1 MGFFQLLNDA
11 LFQLLNDA
19 LKDSTIRLLVELI
32 DRATN
37 WGRFGWAFRTP
48 MDGSEIVSRL
58 RRVADIRPD
67 FPTILKVLI
76 KAEVNRSRIHW
87 HATHDIALRKQKDVM
102 KSPFKDARLERGF
115 DGNLE
120 TLKEFLM
127 DYLYQ
132 YITYPKRALLLREL
146 NADKDKVW
154 EGAFKQFE
162 GYENDFKGV
171 WRKFEAAVAK
181 GDIGKAKK
189 LGEELLQYTW
199 GDIKDAP
206 TMERRFK
213 G

>member
-37 WGRFGWAFRTP
+37 WKKFGWAFYTP
-48 MDGSEIVSRL
+48 MDGAKIVLRL
-58 RRVADIRPD
+58 REVADMHPD
-67 FPTILKVLI
+67 LPVILKVLI

-87 HATHDIALRKQKDVM
+87 HATDGVTLKKQKDVM
-102 KSPFKDARLERGF
+102 KSPFKDERLEVGF
-115 DGNLE
+115 GNLE
-120 TLKEFLM
+120 TLKDFLM

-132 YITYPKRALLLREL
+132 YITYPKRALLLRAL
-146 NADKDKVW
+146 NKGETSGWFFDQ
-154 EGAFKQFE
+154 FK
-162 GYENDFKGV
+162 GYEDEVKGV
-171 WRKFEAAVAK
+171 WREFEAAIAK
-181 GDIGKAKK
+181 GDISKAKK

-199 GDIKDAP
+199 GDIKSAP

>member
-37 WGRFGWAFRTP
+37 WKKFGWAFYTP
-48 MDGSEIVSRL
+48 MDGVEIVLRL
-58 RRVADIRPD
+58 REVADMHPD
-67 FPTILKVLI
+67 LPVILKVLI

-87 HATHDIALRKQKDVM
+87 HATDGVTLKKQKDVM
-102 KSPFKDARLERGF
+102 KSPFKDERLEVGF
-115 DGNLE
+115 GNLE
-120 TLKEFLM
+120 TLKDFLM

-132 YITYPKRALLLREL
+132 YITYPKRALLLRAL
-146 NADKDKVW
+146 NKGETSGWFFDQ
-154 EGAFKQFE
+154 FK
-162 GYENDFKGV
+162 GYEDEVKGV
-171 WRKFEAAVAK
+171 WREFEAAIAK
-181 GDIGKAKK
+181 GDISKAKK

-199 GDIKDAP
+199 GDIKSAP

>member
-37 WGRFGWAFRTP
+37 WERFGGAFQTP

-58 RRVADIRPD
+58 REVADMHPD

-87 HATHDIALRKQKDVM
+87 HAAHDLTLKKQKDVM

-115 DGNLE
+115 DGNFE
-120 TLKEFLM
+120 TLKDFLM

-132 YITYPKRALLLREL
+132 YITYPKRVLLLRAL
-146 NADKDKVW
+146 NKGETSGWFFDQ
-154 EGAFKQFE
+154 FK
-162 GYENDFKGV
+162 GYEDEVKGV
-171 WRKFEAAVAK
+171 WREFEAAVAK
-181 GDIGKAKK
+181 GDIGKAKE
-189 LGEELLQYTW
+189 LGEKLLQYTW
-199 GDIKDAP
+199 GNIEDAP

>member
-1 MGFFQLLNDA
+1 MGFFQFLNDA

-37 WGRFGWAFRTP
+37 WERFGWAFQTP

-58 RRVADIRPD
+58 WKVADMHPD
-67 FPTILKVLI
+67 LPVILKVLI

-87 HATHDIALRKQKDVM
+87 HAAHDLNLEKQKDVM

-120 TLKEFLM
+120 TLKDFLM

-132 YITYPKRALLLREL
+132 YITYPKRALLLRAL
-146 NADKDKVW
+146 NRGETSGWFFDQ
-154 EGAFKQFE
+154 FK
-162 GYENDFKGV
+162 GYEDDFKGV
-171 WRKFEAAVAK
+171 WREFEAAIAK
-181 GDIGKAKK
+181 GDISKAKK

>member
-37 WGRFGWAFRTP
+37 WGRFGRAFQTP
-48 MDGSEIVSRL
+48 MDGAEIALRL
-58 RRVADIRPD
+58 REVADMHPD
-67 FPTILKVLI
+67 LPVILKVLI

-87 HATHDIALRKQKDVM
+87 HATDGIALKKQKDVM
-102 KSPFKDARLERGF
+102 KSPFKDERLEVGF
-115 DGNLE
+115 GNLE
-120 TLKEFLM
+120 TLKDFLM

-132 YITYPKRALLLREL
+132 YITYPKRALLLRAL
-146 NADKDKVW
+146 NRGETSGWFFDQ
-154 EGAFKQFE
+154 FKR
-162 GYENDFKGV
+162 YEDDFKGV
-171 WRKFEAAVAK
+171 WRKFEEAVAK
-181 GDIGKAKK
+181 GDYNKAKE
-189 LGEELLQYTW
+189 LGEQLLQYTW
-199 GDIKDAP
+199 GKIEEAP

>member
-37 WGRFGWAFRTP
+37 WGRFGKAFQTP
-48 MDGSEIVSRL
+48 MDGAEIVLRL
-58 RRVADIRPD
+58 REIADMHPD
-67 FPTILKVLI
+67 MPVILKVLI

-87 HATHDIALRKQKDVM
+87 HATDGVTLSKQKDVM
-102 KSPFKDARLERGF
+102 KSPFKDERLEVGF
-115 DGNLE
+115 GNLE
-120 TLKEFLM
+120 TLKDFLM

-132 YITYPKRALLLREL
+132 YITYPKRALLLRAL
-146 NADKDKVW
+146 NRGETQGIMFDQFKD
-154 EGAFKQFE
+154 
-162 GYENDFKGV
+162 YEDDFKGV
-171 WRKFEAAVAK
+171 WREFEAAIAK
-181 GDIGKAKK
+181 GDISKAKK